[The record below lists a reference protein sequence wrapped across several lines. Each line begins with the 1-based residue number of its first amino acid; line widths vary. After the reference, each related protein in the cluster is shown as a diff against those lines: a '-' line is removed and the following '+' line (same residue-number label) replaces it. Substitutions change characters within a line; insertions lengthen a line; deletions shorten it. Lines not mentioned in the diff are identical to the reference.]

1 MWAAA
6 RAVRH
11 TEEEGYVLGER
22 RAQGRGRAPAGRR
35 GRLAAAA
42 VGAALLAGGTAAVAA
57 DLGVSPTPFGTPTKA
72 ITDPAQKIDAVRG
85 DRLWA
90 WSEQTRS
97 EVLARHGVVATSQP
111 LAAEAGLQMLRKGGT
126 AADAAVATAAMLGL
140 VEPHS
145 AGIGGDME
153 AIYWS
158 AEKRRLYALNAAGWA
173 PKAWTPAYFR
183 DKGRK
188 EVPTYGVDSVSVP
201 GAVDG
206 WSRFQQR
213 FGSLSL
219 AQALRPSI
227 ELARQGFGLTERI
240 RGDWNSY
247 DKFYVDMLRKDPESA
262 KVFLRNGH
270 VPALYSTFRNP
281 HLARAY
287 GLLAKQGPD
296 AFYRGPIGRA
306 IVKRIRKGGGAMT
319 MADLKSFR
327 SQWVKPISTTY
338 KGYDVYQT
346 PPQTQGFATL
356 EMLNILEQCGPRLGY
371 DLRALGARSPEFW
384 HVLVEAK
391 KLAYADLLR
400 YNGDP
405 RFVDVPLKRLLSK
418 RYAAS
423 LCSRIDLHHA
433 SGAPATAAKAGPSL
447 TVKERGDTVY
457 LVAADRWGNMA
468 SFIYSI
474 YDYFGSSVSVP
485 GYGFPLN
492 DRGSFFSLDP
502 ASASVVAPHKRPF
515 LTIIPGFV
523 MKGGKPLLAF
533 GNMGGDEQAQ
543 AQATE
548 LVNMIDLGMNPQAAG
563 DAARFHHGQSS
574 GDVHLESKLYDLVGP
589 QLAAMGHHVVRV
601 QGDDDQFGG
610 YQAVLF
616 QRDPALKAPKT
627 GRTAGDP
634 PVNGVYR
641 AASDFRK
648 DGQAVGW

>member
-1 MWAAA
+1 ML
-6 RAVRH
+6 RPRI
-11 TEEEGYVLGER
+11 
-22 RAQGRGRAPAGRR
+22 
-35 GRLAAAA
+35 AA
-42 VGAALLAGGTAAVAA
+42 VVAGATVLVGGAAAVAA
-57 DLGVSPTPFGTPTKA
+57 DVGISPTPFGSPTA
-72 ITDPAQKIDAVRG
+72 EVTDPGQNIDAVRG

-90 WSEQTRS
+90 WPEQTRS

-111 LAAEAGLQMLRKGGT
+111 LAAQAGLQILRDGGN

-158 AEKRRLYALNAAGWA
+158 AKDRKLSALNAAGWA
-173 PKAWTPAYFR
+173 PRKWTPDYFR
-183 DKGRK
+183 DKGLS

-206 WSRFQQR
+206 WWRFQRR
-213 FGSLSL
+213 FGKLSL

-227 ELARQGFGLTERI
+227 RLAREGFGLTERI

-247 DKFYVDMLRKDPESA
+247 DRFYVDMLREDPESA
-262 KVFLRNGH
+262 QVFLRDGQ
-270 VPALYSTFRNP
+270 VPPLYSIFRNP

-287 GLLAKQGPD
+287 ELLAEDGPD

-306 IVKRIRKGGGAMT
+306 IVDRIQAGGGAMT
-319 MADLKSFR
+319 MADLRSFR
-327 SQWVKPISTTY
+327 SEWVKPISTSY
-338 KGYDVYQT
+338 KGYDVYET

-356 EMLNILEQCGPRLGY
+356 EMLNIIEQCGRRLGY
-371 DLRALGARSPEFW
+371 DLRALGARSPQFW
-384 HVLVEAK
+384 HILIEAK

-405 RFVDVPLKRLLSK
+405 RFVDIPLDRLLSK
-418 RYAAS
+418 GYAAS
-423 LCSRIDLHHA
+423 LCDRIDLERA
-433 SGAPATAAKAGPSL
+433 SDPESDAAPSL
-447 TVKERGDTVY
+447 TVQEKGDTVY

-474 YDYFGSSVSVP
+474 YDYFGASVSVP

-502 ASASVVAPHKRPF
+502 ASPTVVAPGKRPF
-515 LTIIPGFV
+515 LTIIPAFV
-523 MKGGKPLLAF
+523 MKDGEPLLAF
-533 GNMGGDEQAQ
+533 GNMGGDTQAQ

-548 LVNMIDLGMNPQAAG
+548 LVNMIDLGMNVQAAG

-574 GDVHLESKLYDLVGP
+574 GDVHLESRLYDLVGSD
-589 QLAAMGHHVVRV
+589 LAARGHHVVRV
-601 QGDDDQFGG
+601 EGDDDQFGG

-616 QRDPALKAPKT
+616 ERDPTLPAQ
-627 GRTAGDP
+627 RSRSVAGDP

>member
-1 MWAAA
+1 M
-6 RAVRH
+6 
-11 TEEEGYVLGER
+11 R
-22 RAQGRGRAPAGRR
+22 RWSII
-35 GRLAAAA
+35 
-42 VGAALLAGGTAAVAA
+42 AALVAVSVGTAVAVAQPMWN
-57 DLGVSPTPFGTPTKA
+57 VSDTPFGTPTA
-72 ITDPAQKIDAVRG
+72 AHPDPGRSIDAVRG
-85 DRLWA
+85 DRLWE

-111 LAAEAGLQMLRKGGT
+111 LAAQAGLQMLRKGGT
-126 AADAAVATAAMLGL
+126 AADAAVATAAALGL

-158 AEKRRLYALNAAGWA
+158 AKDRKLSALNAAGWA
-173 PKAWTPAYFR
+173 PQAWTPKYFA
-183 DKGRK
+183 DKGLD
-188 EVPTYGVDSVSVP
+188 EVPAYGVDSVSVP

-206 WSRFQQR
+206 WYRFQKR
-213 FGSLSL
+213 FGNLSF
-219 AQALRPSI
+219 AQALKPSI
-227 ELARQGFGLTERI
+227 TLARQGFGLTERI
-240 RGDWNSY
+240 RGDWDSY
-247 DKFYVDMLRKDPESA
+247 DRFYVDMLRQDPESNR
-262 KVFLRNGH
+262 VFLRDGK
-270 VPALYSTFRNP
+270 VPPLYSIFRNP
-281 HLARAY
+281 GLARAY
-287 GLLAKQGPD
+287 ALLARRGPD
-296 AFYRGPIGRA
+296 AFYEGPIGRA
-306 IVKRIRKGGGAMT
+306 IVKRIHDGGGAMT
-319 MADLKSFR
+319 MSDLSSFR
-327 SQWVKPISTTY
+327 SEWVKPISTSY
-338 KGYDVYQT
+338 KGYDVYET

-356 EMLNILEQCGPRLGY
+356 EMLNIIEQCGPALGY
-371 DLRALGARSPEFW
+371 DLSALGAKSPEFW
-384 HVLVEAK
+384 HILIEAK

-405 RFVDVPLKRLLSK
+405 RFVDVPLDRLLSK
-418 RYAAS
+418 SYARS

-433 SGAPATAAKAGPSL
+433 AGAETARPSL
-447 TVKERGDTVY
+447 TVKEKGDTVY

-474 YDYFGSSVSVP
+474 YDYFGASVSVP

-515 LTIIPGFV
+515 LTIIPAFV
-523 MKGGKPLLAF
+523 TKDSRPVLAF

-548 LVNMIDLGMNPQAAG
+548 LVNMIDLGMNVQAAG

-574 GDVHLESKLYDLVGP
+574 GDVHLESQLSDLVGS

-601 QGDDDQFGG
+601 KGDDDQFGG

-616 QRDPALKAPKT
+616 QRDPALKAPR
-627 GRTAGDP
+627 GRSIKGDP

-648 DGQAVGW
+648 DGQAEGW